1 MRRSGDALCGG
12 IKCAPSC
19 SITNLRKLTSA
30 WQCLAR
36 IWKSAMP
43 GAKEAAGDT
52 AAEQCDAEDL
62 TCWRPCSCPRP
73 SCASRG
79 YLVSLLDLGV
89 HALEN
94 RRCLTRRTQLVTSTT
109 APYCSAED
117 VNCWFE
123 LPKSEL
129 PEAFPR
135 FSEDSFEATLPRGG
149 CRGLQARPLHL
160 VAADAKVF

>member
-1 MRRSGDALCGG
+1 M
-12 IKCAPSC
+12 
-19 SITNLRKLTSA
+19 
-30 WQCLAR
+30 
-36 IWKSAMP
+36 
-43 GAKEAAGDT
+43 
-52 AAEQCDAEDL
+52 
-62 TCWRPCSCPRP
+62 
-73 SCASRG
+73 
-79 YLVSLLDLGV
+79 
-89 HALEN
+89 
-94 RRCLTRRTQLVTSTT
+94 TSTT

-160 VAADAKVF
+160 VAAGSKVFWVLPKPLHYQKFICWLGAMEACFFKN

>member
-1 MRRSGDALCGG
+1 MCTLMLYNQPQKAY
-12 IKCAPSC
+12 
-19 SITNLRKLTSA
+19 
-30 WQCLAR
+30 QCLAR

-52 AAEQCDAEDL
+52 AAEPCDAEDL
-62 TCWRPCSCPRP
+62 TSWRPCSCPRL

-79 YLVSLLDLGV
+79 SLGSLLDLGV
-89 HALEN
+89 HPLESQ
-94 RRCLTRRTQLVTSTT
+94 RCLTRRTQLVTGTT

-149 CRGLQARPLHL
+149 CRGLQARPLHV
-160 VAADAKVF
+160 VAAGSKVFWVLP

>member
-1 MRRSGDALCGG
+1 MRCGG
-12 IKCAPSC
+12 PDLLATLWLPEAFLRFAR
-19 SITNLRKLTSA
+19 NLVNL
-30 WQCLAR
+30 
-36 IWKSAMP
+36 P
-43 GAKEAAGDT
+43 
-52 AAEQCDAEDL
+52 
-62 TCWRPCSCPRP
+62 
-73 SCASRG
+73 
-79 YLVSLLDLGV
+79 DLGV
-89 HALEN
+89 HALESQ
-94 RRCLTRRTQLVTSTT
+94 RCLMRRTQLVTSTT

-160 VAADAKVF
+160 VAAGSSPLGCTQISP